1 MYRERTESRYT
12 LDVLRAAFILCVMLT
27 GCFHH
32 VADYCTGCQIVD
44 SARLAARPPTVP
56 HGKRAVVILVHGAFG
71 FGPEWAPI
79 VAALRA
85 SPEIH
90 FVAFAWRGPWTR
102 PDLAAHALT
111 GLTQSYLDSAPLKT
125 QQVLII
131 AHSAGGIIASYALR
145 HARVPDGRH
154 LSLAKV
160 AAFNLPLRL
169 DMDYERRINTPLG
182 YAVGGTAKPIGN
194 VPPGAEIVEY
204 LTEDQHPLA
213 PDAVEGRAVFLGSD
227 AGHNRVL
234 GRVGVPLIAAARD
247 GAPPLGAVI
256 R

>member
-1 MYRERTESRYT
+1 M
-12 LDVLRAAFILCVMLT
+12 LRLALLLLLALT
-27 GCFHH
+27 AGCFHH
-32 VADYCTGCQIVD
+32 VADYCTGCQVID
-44 SARLAARPPTVP
+44 STRLPPRPPTVP
-56 HGKRAVVILVHGAFG
+56 RGKRAVVILVHGAFG
-71 FGPEWAPI
+71 FGDEWAPV

-85 SPEIH
+85 APEIH

-111 GLTQSYLDSAPLKT
+111 NLTQAYLDSAPPRT

-131 AHSAGGIIASYALR
+131 AHSAGGIIASYAVR

-160 AAFNLPLRL
+160 AAFSLPLRL

-182 YAVGGTAKPIGN
+182 YAVGGTAKPIGD
-194 VPPGAEIVEY
+194 VPTGAEIVEY
-204 LTEDQHPLA
+204 LTQDEHPLK
-213 PDAVEGRAVFLGSD
+213 PDALEGRAVFLGHD

-234 GRVGVPLIAAARD
+234 GRVGLPLIAAARD
-247 GAPPLGAVI
+247 GAPPLGAVVP
-256 R
+256 